1 MRRCDNGIPAF
12 PKGERRLLNLPDCV
26 FLTEQGRCRILR
38 VPECTGETC
47 SFCRIQQIEEKS
59 IGASRRLYYVLKP
72 VYHEDSTIFVPVDN
86 PARTGKMHRLLRAQ
100 EVLQLLSGLAGDDG
114 LWVEDEAQRREAY
127 EQILRSGDR
136 VGMARLIR
144 ALSLQKARL
153 GAQRKKLHAAEETI
167 LKEAERELNEE
178 FAYVLGLSL
187 EETPAF
193 IRNLIETDEESE
205 EAFAAHW
212 KEKNWEEPAMKRI
225 LSACLNQTILFSC
238 KENVPK
244 EWAVR
249 SVREEYA
256 AYLRQLDERKIR
268 YRIVEEAAQAD
279 GSILLKIK
287 RQNNQYD
294 VGTYLDD

>member
-47 SFCRIQQIEEKS
+47 SFCRSQQIEEKS

-86 PARTGKMHRLLRAQ
+86 PARTGKMHRLLHAQ

-114 LWVEDEAQRREAY
+114 LWVEDEAQRRAAY

-144 ALSLQKARL
+144 ALSLQKVRL
-153 GAQRKKLHAAEETI
+153 GAQRKKLHAAEEAI

-205 EAFAAHW
+205 EAFAAHL
-212 KEKNWEEPAMKRI
+212 KEKN
-225 LSACLNQTILFSC
+225 
-238 KENVPK
+238 
-244 EWAVR
+244 
-249 SVREEYA
+249 
-256 AYLRQLDERKIR
+256 
-268 YRIVEEAAQAD
+268 
-279 GSILLKIK
+279 
-287 RQNNQYD
+287 
-294 VGTYLDD
+294 

>member
-1 MRRCDNGIPAF
+1 MHGGNLLLLPQPGLRRGRESALENAHERPGRRAAGAHRRGVLRGAQGI
-12 PKGERRLLNLPDCV
+12 
-26 FLTEQGRCRILR
+26 
-38 VPECTGETC
+38 
-47 SFCRIQQIEEKS
+47 CRIQQIEEKS

-86 PARTGKMHRLLRAQ
+86 PALTGKMHRLLRAQ
-100 EVLQLLSGLAGDDG
+100 EVLQLVSGLAGDDG

-144 ALSLQKARL
+144 ALSLQKVRL
-153 GAQRKKLHAAEETI
+153 GAQHKKLHAAEEAI

-205 EAFAAHW
+205 EAFAAHL
-212 KEKNWEEPAMKRI
+212 KEKN
-225 LSACLNQTILFSC
+225 
-238 KENVPK
+238 
-244 EWAVR
+244 
-249 SVREEYA
+249 
-256 AYLRQLDERKIR
+256 
-268 YRIVEEAAQAD
+268 
-279 GSILLKIK
+279 
-287 RQNNQYD
+287 
-294 VGTYLDD
+294 